1 MPINPHANVYIY
13 IYTVYITDNRLCI
26 NGCHAISRLY
36 QATLMSCGT
45 AKHVSVDCVC
55 VYIYIYIHMVFFV
68 QLYKICLRGNVFN
81 LGLVRLHRMLR
92 NIWILKYIVIPYTVV
107 KVRV

>member
-55 VYIYIYIHMVFFV
+55 VYIYIYTYGVFCSTV
-68 QLYKICLRGNVFN
+68 QNMFTWKRI
-81 LGLVRLHRMLR
+81 
-92 NIWILKYIVIPYTVV
+92 
-107 KVRV
+107 